1 MPLNFPAKPYE
12 RKHAPQ
18 GYKGHKSFK
27 PWLRDEFQF
36 RCVYCLERERW
47 YPSGHHAFSVE
58 HVKPKADPDY
68 EHLELEYTNL
78 VYACLRCNSAKQMS
92 ILIDPCVETLADHLR
107 FEPDGSVV
115 GTTTE
120 GEDMIGILGLDQSN
134 PTRTRR
140 EHIQLYNL
148 YKDYPH
154 DVKVRELFL
163 SRFGYPDD
171 MPTLSGRRGRN
182 GNKGS
187 DKLSYMAKS
196 KDGTLEETY

>member
-1 MPLNFPAKPYE
+1 
-12 RKHAPQ
+12 
-18 GYKGHKSFK
+18 
-27 PWLRDEFQF
+27 
-36 RCVYCLERERW
+36 LERERW